1 MINSS
6 LAAIIGLALAIV
18 LIIKKI
24 SPVYS
29 LMIGALAG
37 GFLGCGSLVGT
48 VSEMFE
54 GVKSITPAILRILAA
69 GVLSGALIRSRA
81 AESIAESIVRRLGPR
96 FVFLSLALATMI
108 LCAVGVFVDVAVI
121 TVAPVA
127 LALASRLG
135 LSRGKVLLALIG
147 GGKCGNIMSPN
158 PNTIIAAE
166 NYGAPL
172 SSVMAAGIIPALIGL
187 LVTVYIIVPLL
198 PSGKARAAGIAGSE
212 GMAGSEGIVGSEGIA
227 GSEGMAG
234 SKGMAGSEETVG
246 FEGTAC
252 SEGIA
257 GEKLPS
263 FLASIAGPLF
273 TIALLSLRPLFG
285 IVIDPMIAL
294 PLGGI
299 VTLAATRSLNITSE
313 SIEYGLSKMAPVALL
328 LIGTGTIAGVISAS
342 DMKDVV
348 ISWLTGWN
356 VSGMFMA
363 PLSSIL
369 MSAATASTTAGATIA
384 SASFSDAILETGL
397 AGLWGAALTNAGA
410 TVLDHLSHGSFF
422 HASAGSV
429 SMPFKER
436 LSLIPFESLIGLTL
450 TLTTILCAVIGNI
463 AGLC

>member
-198 PSGKARAAGIAGSE
+198 PSGKARAAGIAASKGT
-212 GMAGSEGIVGSEGIA
+212 AGSEG
-227 GSEGMAG
+227 
-234 SKGMAGSEETVG
+234 T
-246 FEGTAC
+246 
-252 SEGIA
+252 A

-410 TVLDHLSHGSFF
+410 TVLDHLPHGSFF

-436 LSLIPFESLIGLTL
+436 LSLIPFESLVGLTL

>member
-198 PSGKARAAGIAGSE
+198 PSGKARAAGIASPEGTAGSK
-212 GMAGSEGIVGSEGIA
+212 GMAGSEGIA
-227 GSEGMAG
+227 GSEG
-234 SKGMAGSEETVG
+234 KVGSE
-246 FEGTAC
+246 GT
-252 SEGIA
+252 A

-410 TVLDHLSHGSFF
+410 TVLDHLPHGSFF

>member
-198 PSGKARAAGIAGSE
+198 PSGKARAAGMADSEGTAGSE
-212 GMAGSEGIVGSEGIA
+212 GMAGSEG
-227 GSEGMAG
+227 
-234 SKGMAGSEETVG
+234 
-246 FEGTAC
+246 TAV
-252 SEGIA
+252 
-257 GEKLPS
+257 EKLPS

-410 TVLDHLSHGSFF
+410 TVLDHLPHGSFL

-436 LSLIPFESLIGLTL
+436 LSLIPFESLVGLTL
-450 TLTTILCAVIGNI
+450 TLATILCAVIGNI

>member
-212 GMAGSEGIVGSEGIA
+212 GMAGSEGTVGSEGTAGSEGIA
-227 GSEGMAG
+227 GSEGTV
-234 SKGMAGSEETVG
+234 GSEG
-246 FEGTAC
+246 M
-252 SEGIA
+252 A

-410 TVLDHLSHGSFF
+410 TVLDHLPHGSFF

>member
-198 PSGKARAAGIAGSE
+198 PSGKARAAGIAASKGTAGSE
-212 GMAGSEGIVGSEGIA
+212 GMAGSEGTA
-227 GSEGMAG
+227 GSEGA
-234 SKGMAGSEETVG
+234 
-246 FEGTAC
+246 
-252 SEGIA
+252 A

-313 SIEYGLSKMAPVALL
+313 SIEYGLSKMSPVALL

-410 TVLDHLSHGSFF
+410 TVLDHLPHGSFF

-436 LSLIPFESLIGLTL
+436 LSLIPFESLVGLTL

>member
-172 SSVMAAGIIPALIGL
+172 SSVMAAGLIPALIGL

-198 PSGKARAAGIAGSE
+198 PSGKARAAGIAVSAGIAGSA
-212 GMAGSEGIVGSEGIA
+212 GMAGSEGIV
-227 GSEGMAG
+227 
-234 SKGMAGSEETVG
+234 
-246 FEGTAC
+246 
-252 SEGIA
+252 

-313 SIEYGLSKMAPVALL
+313 SIEYGLSKMTPVALL

-410 TVLDHLSHGSFF
+410 TVLDHLPHGSFF

-463 AGLC
+463 TGLC

>member
-198 PSGKARAAGIAGSE
+198 PSGKARAAGIAGS
-212 GMAGSEGIVGSEGIA
+212 AGIA
-227 GSEGMAG
+227 ASEGMAG
-234 SKGMAGSEETVG
+234 SKGMAGSEGKVG
-246 FEGTAC
+246 SEGT
-252 SEGIA
+252 A

-263 FLASIAGPLF
+263 FLACIAGPLV
-273 TIALLSLRPLFG
+273 TLALLSLRPLFG

-410 TVLDHLSHGSFF
+410 TVLDHLPHGSFF

-436 LSLIPFESLIGLTL
+436 LSLIPFESLVGLTL

>member
-212 GMAGSEGIVGSEGIA
+212 GT
-227 GSEGMAG
+227 AG
-234 SKGMAGSEETVG
+234 SKGMAGSE
-246 FEGTAC
+246 GTAG

-410 TVLDHLSHGSFF
+410 TVLDHLPHGSFF

-436 LSLIPFESLIGLTL
+436 LSLIPFESLVGLTL
-450 TLTTILCAVIGNI
+450 TLATILCAVIGNI

>member
-212 GMAGSEGIVGSEGIA
+212 GTAGSKGMAGSEGTAGSEGIA
-227 GSEGMAG
+227 GSEG
-234 SKGMAGSEETVG
+234 T
-246 FEGTAC
+246 
-252 SEGIA
+252 A

-410 TVLDHLSHGSFF
+410 TVLDHLPHGSFF

-436 LSLIPFESLIGLTL
+436 LSLIPFESLVGLTL

>member
-54 GVKSITPAILRILAA
+54 CVMSISPAILRILAA

-96 FVFLSLALATMI
+96 FVFLSLVLLTII

-212 GMAGSEGIVGSEGIA
+212 G
-227 GSEGMAG
+227 
-234 SKGMAGSEETVG
+234 
-246 FEGTAC
+246 TAV
-252 SEGIA
+252 
-257 GEKLPS
+257 EKLPS

-410 TVLDHLSHGSFF
+410 TVLDHLPHGSFF

-436 LSLIPFESLIGLTL
+436 LSLIPFESLVGLTL
-450 TLTTILCAVIGNI
+450 TLTTILCAVIGNL

>member
-198 PSGKARAAGIAGSE
+198 PSGKARAAGIAASKGT
-212 GMAGSEGIVGSEGIA
+212 AGSEG
-227 GSEGMAG
+227 
-234 SKGMAGSEETVG
+234 
-246 FEGTAC
+246 TAV
-252 SEGIA
+252 
-257 GEKLPS
+257 EKLPS

-410 TVLDHLSHGSFF
+410 TVLDHLPHGSFF

-436 LSLIPFESLIGLTL
+436 LSLIPFESLVGLTL

>member
-198 PSGKARAAGIAGSE
+198 PSGKARAAGIAASKGTAGSE
-212 GMAGSEGIVGSEGIA
+212 GMAGSEGTA
-227 GSEGMAG
+227 GSEGA
-234 SKGMAGSEETVG
+234 
-246 FEGTAC
+246 
-252 SEGIA
+252 A

-410 TVLDHLSHGSFF
+410 TVLDHLPHGSFF

>member
-212 GMAGSEGIVGSEGIA
+212 GIVGSEGTA
-227 GSEGMAG
+227 G
-234 SKGMAGSEETVG
+234 
-246 FEGTAC
+246 

-410 TVLDHLSHGSFF
+410 TVLDHLPHGSFF

>member
-198 PSGKARAAGIAGSE
+198 PSGKARAAGIASTEGTAGSE
-212 GMAGSEGIVGSEGIA
+212 GMAGSEGIV
-227 GSEGMAG
+227 
-234 SKGMAGSEETVG
+234 
-246 FEGTAC
+246 
-252 SEGIA
+252 

-410 TVLDHLSHGSFF
+410 TVLDHLPHGSFF

-436 LSLIPFESLIGLTL
+436 LSLIPFESLVGLTL

>member
-198 PSGKARAAGIAGSE
+198 PSGKARAAGTAGSE
-212 GMAGSEGIVGSEGIA
+212 GMAGSEG
-227 GSEGMAG
+227 
-234 SKGMAGSEETVG
+234 T
-246 FEGTAC
+246 
-252 SEGIA
+252 A

-384 SASFSDAILETGL
+384 SASFSDAILETEL

-410 TVLDHLSHGSFF
+410 TVLDHLPHGSFF

-436 LSLIPFESLIGLTL
+436 LSLIPFESLVGLTL
-450 TLTTILCAVIGNI
+450 TLATILCAVIGNI

>member
-212 GMAGSEGIVGSEGIA
+212 GT
-227 GSEGMAG
+227 AG
-234 SKGMAGSEETVG
+234 SKGMAGSEGTAGSEG
-246 FEGTAC
+246 MAGSEGTAV
-252 SEGIA
+252 
-257 GEKLPS
+257 EKLPS

-410 TVLDHLSHGSFF
+410 TVLDHLPHGSFF

-436 LSLIPFESLIGLTL
+436 LSLIPFESLVGLTL

>member
-198 PSGKARAAGIAGSE
+198 PSGKARAAGT
-212 GMAGSEGIVGSEGIA
+212 AGSEGI
-227 GSEGMAG
+227 
-234 SKGMAGSEETVG
+234 AGSEETVG

-410 TVLDHLSHGSFF
+410 TVLDHLPHGSFF

-436 LSLIPFESLIGLTL
+436 LSLIPFESLVGLTL

>member
-172 SSVMAAGIIPALIGL
+172 SSVMAAGIVPALIGL

-198 PSGKARAAGIAGSE
+198 PSGKARAAGIA
-212 GMAGSEGIVGSEGIA
+212 ASEGIVGSEGTAGSEGIA
-227 GSEGMAG
+227 GSEGM
-234 SKGMAGSEETVG
+234 
-246 FEGTAC
+246 
-252 SEGIA
+252 A

-410 TVLDHLSHGSFF
+410 TVLDHLPHGSFF

>member
-198 PSGKARAAGIAGSE
+198 PSGKARAAGIAASDGMAGSEGTAGSE
-212 GMAGSEGIVGSEGIA
+212 GMAGSEGIAGSEGTA

-234 SKGMAGSEETVG
+234 
-246 FEGTAC
+246 

-410 TVLDHLSHGSFF
+410 TVLDHLPHGSFF

-450 TLTTILCAVIGNI
+450 TLTTILCTVIGNI
-463 AGLC
+463 VGLC

>member
-198 PSGKARAAGIAGSE
+198 PSGKARAVGIAGSE
-212 GMAGSEGIVGSEGIA
+212 GTAGSEGIVG
-227 GSEGMAG
+227 
-234 SKGMAGSEETVG
+234 
-246 FEGTAC
+246 

-410 TVLDHLSHGSFF
+410 TVLDHLPHGSFF

-436 LSLIPFESLIGLTL
+436 LSLIPFESLVGLTL

>member
-198 PSGKARAAGIAGSE
+198 PSGKARAAGTAGSEGIAGSEGTAGSE
-212 GMAGSEGIVGSEGIA
+212 GMAGSEGIAGSEGTVGSEG
-227 GSEGMAG
+227 M
-234 SKGMAGSEETVG
+234 
-246 FEGTAC
+246 
-252 SEGIA
+252 A

-410 TVLDHLSHGSFF
+410 TVLDHLPHGSFF

-463 AGLC
+463 AGLY

>member
-187 LVTVYIIVPLL
+187 LVTVYIIVPLF

-212 GMAGSEGIVGSEGIA
+212 GMAGSEGIVGSEG
-227 GSEGMAG
+227 
-234 SKGMAGSEETVG
+234 T
-246 FEGTAC
+246 
-252 SEGIA
+252 A

-410 TVLDHLSHGSFF
+410 TVLDHLPHGSFF